1 MSKNKKTTYKYKRE
15 ESILNV
21 LEDQYEL
28 SEYEYNKLYKFF
40 VTYSMCENQS
50 NKKRTLEDYGWASTV
65 KYSEIT
71 KALKKSIGFDIE
83 NFVFRDD
90 GGLKDVFEKNNL
102 IINEVTL
109 DSERGVIGK
118 TNEKNQLLKLFHRI
132 RNIFSHGR
140 FVMRLSGEDR
150 YVIMED
156 KDSHNVTARIV
167 IKLDTLTGIVDT
179 IDKNHLTGET
189 RDTVVLE
196 AA

>member
-1 MSKNKKTTYKYKRE
+1 
-15 ESILNV
+15 
-21 LEDQYEL
+21 
-28 SEYEYNKLYKFF
+28 
-40 VTYSMCENQS
+40 MCENQS
-50 NKKRTLEDYGWASTV
+50 DKKRTLEDYGWASTV
-65 KYSEIT
+65 NYSEIT
-71 KALKKSIGFDIE
+71 GVLKERIGFDIE

-90 GGLKDVFEKNNL
+90 GCLRAVFRENNL
-102 IINEVTL
+102 IINGVTL

-118 TNEKNQLLKLFHRI
+118 TVGQNKLLKLFHRI

-140 FVMRLSGEDR
+140 FAMRLSGEDR
-150 YVIMED
+150 YIIMED

-167 IKLDTLTGIVDT
+167 IKLDTLMGIVDT

>member
-1 MSKNKKTTYKYKRE
+1 MSKGKKTTYKYKCE
-15 ESILNV
+15 ESIING

-50 NKKRTLEDYGWASTV
+50 DKKRTLADYGWASTV
-65 KYSEIT
+65 KYSEI
-71 KALKKSIGFDIE
+71 KKELKEKINFNIE
-83 NFVFRDD
+83 NFVFRDE
-90 GGLKDVFEKNNL
+90 GGLKDVCTENNL
-102 IINEVTL
+102 IINKVAL

-118 TNEKNQLLKLFHRI
+118 TAGQNKLLKLFHRI
-132 RNIFSHGR
+132 RNVFSHGR
-140 FVMRLSGEDR
+140 FVMRLSGKDR

-167 IKLDTLTGIVDT
+167 IKLDTLIGIIDT
-179 IDKNHLTGET
+179 IDINHLTGE
-189 RDTVVLE
+189 RIDTDVLV

>member
-1 MSKNKKTTYKYKRE
+1 
-15 ESILNV
+15 
-21 LEDQYEL
+21 
-28 SEYEYNKLYKFF
+28 
-40 VTYSMCENQS
+40 MCENQS
-50 NKKRTLEDYGWASTV
+50 GKKRTLEDYGWESTV

-90 GGLKDVFEKNNL
+90 GGLKDVCEENNL
-102 IINEVTL
+102 IINKVTL

-118 TNEKNQLLKLFHRI
+118 TVGQNKLLKLFRRI
-132 RNIFSHGR
+132 RNVFSHGR
-140 FVMRLSGEDR
+140 FVMRLSGKDR

-156 KDSHNVTARIV
+156 KDAHNVTARIV
-167 IKLDTLTGIVDT
+167 IKLDTLIGIVDT

-189 RDTVVLE
+189 RGTVVLE

>member
-1 MSKNKKTTYKYKRE
+1 MSKNKKTTYRYKRE
-15 ESILNV
+15 ESIING

-28 SEYEYNKLYKFF
+28 SEQEYNKLYKFF

-50 NKKRTLEDYGWASTV
+50 DKKRTLEDYGWASTV
-65 KYSEIT
+65 NYSEIT
-71 KALKKSIGFDIE
+71 GVLKERIGFDIE

-90 GGLKDVFEKNNL
+90 GCLRAVFRENNL
-102 IINEVTL
+102 IINGVTL

-118 TNEKNQLLKLFHRI
+118 TVGQNKLLKLFHRI

-140 FVMRLSGEDR
+140 FAMRLSGEDR
-150 YVIMED
+150 YIIMED

-167 IKLDTLTGIVDT
+167 IKLDTLMGIVDT